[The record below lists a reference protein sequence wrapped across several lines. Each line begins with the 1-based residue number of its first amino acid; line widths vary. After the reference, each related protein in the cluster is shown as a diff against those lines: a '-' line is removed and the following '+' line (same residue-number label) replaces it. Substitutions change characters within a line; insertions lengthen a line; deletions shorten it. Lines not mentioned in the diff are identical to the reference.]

1 MGMKSETP
9 ETVLPTMIRTAIEQA
24 QDGDAQAW
32 GRLYLAAARY
42 MADGVPIPEP
52 VHSLIGQRLA
62 MIASALLLPE
72 NHDTREGLLDTVAP
86 MPKGKKRKK
95 GARNK
100 VMTLDK
106 VGIDAH
112 ELTQVCGVSL
122 KEASRKL
129 ASRLATSDERIPRY
143 NADSIESAAK
153 RFRKQLKL
161 QENNKSGE

>member
-24 QDGDAQAW
+24 QDGDVQAW

-42 MADGVPIPEP
+42 MADGAPTPEP
-52 VHSLIGQRLA
+52 LHSLIGQRLA
-62 MIASALLLPE
+62 MIASELLLPE
-72 NHDTREGLLDTVAP
+72 NHDTREGLSDAVAP
-86 MPKGKKRKK
+86 MPKGKNRKK
-95 GARNK
+95 GAKHK
-100 VMTLDK
+100 VMTVDQ
-106 VGIDAH
+106 VGKDAH

-129 ASRLATSDERIPRY
+129 ASRLATSDERIRRY
-143 NADSIESAAK
+143 TVDSIESAAK

-161 QENNKSGE
+161 QENNKSDE

>member
-1 MGMKSETP
+1 MEMKPDPP

-24 QDGDAQAW
+24 QDGDTQAW

-52 VHSLIGQRLA
+52 LHSLIGQRLA
-62 MIASALLLPE
+62 MIASAILLPE
-72 NHDTREGLLDTVAP
+72 NHDTREGLPNAVAP
-86 MPKGKKRKK
+86 VPKGKKRKK
-95 GARNK
+95 GARDK
-100 VMTLDK
+100 VMTVDK
-106 VGIDAH
+106 IGIDAH

-143 NADSIESAAK
+143 AADSIESAAK

-161 QENNKSGE
+161 QENNKTGK